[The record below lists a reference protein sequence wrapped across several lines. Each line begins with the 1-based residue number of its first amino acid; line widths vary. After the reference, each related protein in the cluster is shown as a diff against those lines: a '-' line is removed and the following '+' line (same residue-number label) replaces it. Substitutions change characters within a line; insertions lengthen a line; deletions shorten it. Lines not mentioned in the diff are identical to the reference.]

1 MGYSTCRMEGCDTDF
16 LKWRLES
23 VLQTSG
29 NHTAWPPWGTYTTV
43 LETRFQWIVKPGG
56 AMPILFRMWN
66 SGPALHPYS
75 VTRRVMGVCPLSAS
89 VLWTWRRL
97 MTMYL
102 GNNVEC
108 TLREYGTGPVLQA
121 IQFLYDQSK
130 RCLRILD
137 RKSNT
142 SSICVGRRQGC
153 PYSPILFVIF
163 GLGLGFKDKG
173 VGGCPVWG
181 HRNCFPALCWWCGS
195 LGFIRHWP
203 SAHTGAVCSRM
214 WRWDES
220 QHLQVMIFWEWQI
233 FCFRRELLAQVK
245 RSGIL
250 GSCPL
255 M

>member
-1 MGYSTCRMEGCDTDF
+1 MGYSTCRMEGCGTDF

-29 NHTAWPPWGTYTTV
+29 NHTARPPWETYTTV
-43 LETRFQWIVKPGG
+43 LETRFQWIVKAGG
-56 AMPILFRMWN
+56 AMQILFRMWN

-97 MTMYL
+97 MTMSL
-102 GNNVEC
+102 GIMWNVLWENMVQGQC
-108 TLREYGTGPVLQA
+108 YKPSSSYMTRVRGVSVFLTGSQTHLQSVLGTDRVVP
-121 IQFLYDQSK
+121 IHQF
-130 RCLRILD
+130 CLWFLCI
-137 RKSNT
+137 
-142 SSICVGRRQGC
+142 
-153 PYSPILFVIF
+153 
-163 GLGLGFKDKG
+163 GFKDKG

-233 FCFRRELLAQVK
+233 FCFGRELLAQVK
-245 RSGIL
+245 SSGIL